1 MATVLVVR
9 LSSLGDV
16 AILIPVLYSVAEK
29 YPNDPFLLLTQHPW
43 QSLFVNKPANLTVF
57 PVYKKDKH
65 KGIWGIIRLLYE
77 LSPLVRK
84 GNVKLADVHGVIRS
98 FLIGG
103 YFLLRGAQVAMIEK
117 SRREKQR
124 LVRPNHKILR
134 PLKTTMERY
143 RQVFENLGYDTSLN
157 FTGLFSEKPSKERIW
172 IGIAP
177 FAKHS
182 GKTYPIEQME
192 KVISLLSEWPDI
204 QLFLFGG
211 KEESGLLES
220 WSDKYKFVESIA
232 GQLSFQEELL
242 LMNQLDLM
250 VSMDSANMH
259 LASLVNTPV
268 VSIWG
273 ATHPYAGFYGFN
285 QDMKNAVQV
294 DLPCRPC
301 SVFGNKPCCRSDYA
315 CMQQISP
322 EEITDKIKQVLHLP
336 AASRS
341 ATSRASAS
349 PGTPE
354 TSTAG
359 AASPPASPGC
369 GNN

>member
-1 MATVLVVR
+1 MATVLVIR

-29 YPNDPFLLLTQHPW
+29 YPDERFLVLTQHPW
-43 QSLFVNKPANLTVF
+43 QSLFVNKPSNLTVF
-57 PVYKKDKH
+57 PVYKREKH
-65 KGIWGIIRLLYE
+65 KGIRGIVRLLYE
-77 LSPLVRK
+77 LAPLIHT
-84 GNVKLADVHGVIRS
+84 NDVKLADVHDVIRS
-98 FLIGG
+98 FLIRS
-103 YFLLRGAQVAMIEK
+103 YFRLRGARIAVIEK
-117 SRREKQR
+117 GRGDKRR
-124 LVRPNHKILR
+124 LVRPNYKILH
-134 PLKTTMERY
+134 PLKATQERY
-143 RQVFENLGYDTSLN
+143 RQVFENLGYDASLS
-157 FTGLFSEKPSKERIW
+157 FTGLFSEKPTKERVW
-172 IGIAP
+172 VGIAP

-182 GKTYPIEQME
+182 GKTYPLEQME
-192 KVISLLSEWPDI
+192 KVISRLSERQEM

-220 WSDKYKFVESIA
+220 WSAQYKWVESVA

-285 QDMKNAVQV
+285 QDTKNAVQI

-301 SVFGNKPCCRSDYA
+301 SVFGNKSCRRGDYA
-315 CMQQISP
+315 CLNQISP
-322 EEITDKIKQVLHLP
+322 EEIVRKIEQVLCLP

-341 ATSRASAS
+341 ASAGASSA
-349 PGTPE
+349 PGSAE
-354 TSTAG
+354 TSAAG
-359 AASPPASPGC
+359 AASATASSG
-369 GNN
+369 